1 MNDNVSFFKEFGDF
15 LRTKRKAMKLS
26 QGDMGALLGGYKQGT
41 ISMWEL
47 GVTSPPIADAIEI
60 IKFLGGMTVII
71 DYKEAKRGAGEI
83 W

>member
-1 MNDNVSFFKEFGDF
+1 MNENDDVKYFNAFGEF
-15 LRTKRKAMKLS
+15 LRAKRKSMNLS
-26 QGDMGALLGGYKQGT
+26 QMDMGALLGDYKQGT

-71 DYKEAKRGAGEI
+71 DYKEAKRGAK
-83 W
+83 